1 MKNNR
6 NQSAISWFL
15 MFFTKSV
22 SQRKGRV
29 VIASISVT
37 LAVAVITGLIGVT
50 VGMREKLGSEL
61 KAYGANIIV
70 SPQDGGYLDYGM
82 LGDISRLKDVDGVSG
97 QVLGRVLGSR
107 QAIEIIGLDTG
118 ELKDKG
124 WRITGDLPGKP
135 GEILAG
141 TNLKDMLKLAQGSV
155 ILLESEGRSMEFT
168 VKGFIE
174 RGGAE
179 DSAVIMAIP
188 DAWELLDARDKLSA
202 VLVRGKS
209 SELSGVIKE
218 INEIA
223 PAAMVKTLRQVAVAE
238 ESLLAKIQLLMAL
251 VTLIVM
257 FAAGISVAGTMG
269 ATVLE
274 RREEIGL
281 MKALGATRGQI
292 SRFYRTEAVLIGI
305 SGGVTGYLF
314 GYLSAQV
321 ISKGAFNSF
330 INMPFYIFFL
340 SIITGLA
347 VSLFPS
353 YFPVRDAMR
362 YNPAVILRGE

>member
-15 MFFTKSV
+15 MFFIKSV

-29 VIASISVT
+29 IIASISVT
-37 LAVAVITGLIGVT
+37 LAVAVITALIGVT
-50 VGMREKLGSEL
+50 AGMREKLGSEL

-70 SPQDGGYLDYGM
+70 SPQDGGYLDYGL

-97 QVLGRVLGSR
+97 QVLGRALGSR
-107 QAIEIIGLDTG
+107 QAIEIIGLETG
-118 ELKDKG
+118 ELKGRG
-124 WRITGDLPGKP
+124 WRLAGNLPGKP

-141 TNLKDMLKLAQGSV
+141 TNLKDMLKLERGSV
-155 ILLESEGRSMEFT
+155 ILLESEGRSMEFA

-174 RGGAE
+174 RGGSE

-202 VLVRGKS
+202 VLVRGRS
-209 SELSGVIKE
+209 AGLSGVVKGISG
-218 INEIA
+218 IA
-223 PAAMVKTLRQVAVAE
+223 PGAAVKTLRQVAVAE

-251 VTLIVM
+251 VTLIVI
-257 FAAGISVAGTMG
+257 FASGISVAGTMG
-269 ATVLE
+269 ANVLE

-281 MKALGATRGQI
+281 MRAIGATRGQI
-292 SRFYRTEAVLIGI
+292 SRFYMIEAVLIGI
-305 SGGVTGYLF
+305 SGGVIGYAF

-330 INMPFYIFFL
+330 ISMPFYIFFL
-340 SIITGLA
+340 SLAAGLA
-347 VSLFPS
+347 VSLLPS
-353 YFPVRDAMR
+353 HFPVRDAMR